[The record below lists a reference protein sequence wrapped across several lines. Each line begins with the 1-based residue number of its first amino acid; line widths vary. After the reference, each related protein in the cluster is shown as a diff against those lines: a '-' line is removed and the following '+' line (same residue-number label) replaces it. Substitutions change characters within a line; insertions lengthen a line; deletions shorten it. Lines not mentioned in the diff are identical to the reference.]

1 MSSKIFRTSS
11 AVSEDS
17 LSREAFKI
25 VGTGICHEGDE
36 GMNSSAISTASAEG
50 RARIAE
56 THAAVASAIFVAFPL
71 SLRDRKRLSSTK
83 NVPIPPK
90 TLRHATAHPATAS
103 IHEEAAI
110 AAPEAS
116 AIPTAKRT
124 LAVVFQTA
132 RARSSLRG
140 DFDGASSRTGFDENP
155 KREKNGTLAEANMAV
170 RKVLETL
177 ARHPWKNE
185 EKLRKNSICPLCR
198 DSERFFAIMR
208 RFSKNSK

>member
-1 MSSKIFRTSS
+1 
-11 AVSEDS
+11 
-17 LSREAFKI
+17 
-25 VGTGICHEGDE
+25 
-36 GMNSSAISTASAEG
+36 MNPSAISTASAEG
-50 RARIAE
+50 RASIAE
-56 THAAVASAIFVAFPL
+56 THVAVANAIFVAFPL
-71 SLRDRKRLSSTK
+71 PLRDRKRLSNTK

-124 LAVVFQTA
+124 LAVVFQTS

-140 DFDGASSRTGFDENP
+140 NFDGNPSRAGFVEIP
-155 KREKNGTLAEANMAV
+155 KREKNEAVAEAIMAV
-170 RKVLETL
+170 RKVLKTL
-177 ARHPWKNE
+177 PCHPWKNE
-185 EKLRKNSICPLCR
+185 ERLRKNSICPLCR
-198 DSERFFAIMR
+198 DSGRVFVIMR